1 MIEII
6 IVFHRSE
13 EYTEK
18 TLKKALS
25 LQSSMDADMGGTEIL
40 KPLTAIYREKEK
52 EAYQRQVLRFL
63 FSFVLLLFFVVYLFC
78 FSGNK
83 CTVIHFKCVRY
94 NNVDMKDFFPFLIYK

>member
-1 MIEII
+1 MITII

-18 TLKKALS
+18 TLKKAVS

-40 KPLTAIYREKEK
+40 KPLTAIYREKAK
-52 EAYQRQVLRFL
+52 EAYPRQVLRYF
-63 FSFVLLLFFVVYLFC
+63 FFVYFIVVF

-83 CTVIHFKCVRY
+83 CTVINFNCVRY
-94 NNVDMKDFFPFLIYK
+94 NNVDIKDFVPFLIFK

>member
-1 MIEII
+1 MITII

-18 TLKKALS
+18 TLKKAVS

-40 KPLTAIYREKEK
+40 KPLTAIYREKAK
-52 EAYQRQVLRFL
+52 EAYPRQVLRF
-63 FSFVLLLFFVVYLFC
+63 FLLFYCCLF

-83 CTVIHFKCVRY
+83 CTVINFNCVRY
-94 NNVDMKDFFPFLIYK
+94 NNVDIKDFVPFLIFK